1 MCNFAWQTGSVFCPR
16 FVLIYY
22 TPTTKYVQQQAL
34 SILFKNINNERQ
46 FYSNIRVYTYLHT
59 PEYNDSPC
67 LSRCKDRF
75 PRKCVRYTS
84 PQSPVY
90 RVGENQFKVLPI
102 IQYAVLFRTVIN
114 RFQTFKFC
122 PQVSCSCHLY
132 TFCTPLRSYF
142 ELKIFKF
149 HFYSF
154 TDGGC

>member
-34 SILFKNINNERQ
+34 SILFKNLNNERQ

-59 PEYNDSPC
+59 PEHIDSPC

-102 IQYAVLFRTVIN
+102 LQYAVLFRTVIN

-122 PQVSCSCHLY
+122 PRFPVLA
-132 TFCTPLRSYF
+132 
-142 ELKIFKF
+142 IFIPSVPPYAHILSWKSF